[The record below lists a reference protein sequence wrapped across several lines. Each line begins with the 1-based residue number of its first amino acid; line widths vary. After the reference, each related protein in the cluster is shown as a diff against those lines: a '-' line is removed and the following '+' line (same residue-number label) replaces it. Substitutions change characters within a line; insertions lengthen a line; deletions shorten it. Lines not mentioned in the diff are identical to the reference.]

1 MERRT
6 KIAVILRARGR
17 ERRHWKG
24 IIYNGRNSVYKID
37 PEDIER
43 SKDIIKLLQQNSS

>member
-6 KIAVILRARGR
+6 KIAVIKRARGR

-24 IIYNGRNSVYKID
+24 IIYNGRNSGEEK
-37 PEDIER
+37 R
-43 SKDIIKLLQQNSS
+43 TNS